1 MNKSTRN
8 LLIVFVILAA
18 IVFIFFKGKDKISTE
33 KVEEKLFTA
42 DSSKIE
48 KIEIVK
54 DKESITVEKING
66 KWMVTKPVNYPADTM
81 AIQPMLSD
89 LKNFQI
95 ESIISENP
103 EKFSTYL
110 DSVNNAT
117 ISVYQEGK
125 KLGTFILGKSAIS
138 YENSYL
144 KLPDQNKILLA
155 THLGQNNFI
164 KPLKDFRYKIIM
176 QTPSYSLNSISFKSN
191 DSNKVDF
198 TAVKD
203 SSGRWFIGTDSIP
216 SANISGF
223 LNQMEN
229 FTTEDFIDSVITEF
243 PTPVYT
249 ITLNGQKPAVIN
261 IYKIPNATPAAYMMQ
276 VSDIKQIFKISDAI
290 AGTLTKKK
298 KDFIPEKTPEKKEE
312 PKTDNKKPVKK

>member
-8 LLIVFVILAA
+8 LLIVFVILAV

-54 DKESITVEKING
+54 DKESITVEKVNG
-66 KWMVTKPVNYPADTM
+66 KWMVTKPVNYPADTL
-81 AIQPMLSD
+81 AITPMLSD

-110 DSVNNAT
+110 DSVNNASV
-117 ISVYQEGK
+117 SVYQEGK

-138 YENSYL
+138 YENSYI

-155 THLGQNNFI
+155 THLGQNNFT

-176 QTPSYSLNSISFKSN
+176 QVPSFSLTSISFKSN
-191 DSNKVDF
+191 DSNKVDL
-198 TAVKD
+198 TAIKD

-216 SANISGF
+216 SVNISGF

-243 PTPVYT
+243 PAPVYT
-249 ITLNGQKPAVIN
+249 ITLNGQKPTVIN
-261 IYKIPNATPAAYMMQ
+261 LYKMPNTAPVTYMIQ
-276 VSDIKQIFKISDAI
+276 VSDIKQIFKVSEAI

-298 KDFIPEKTPEKKEE
+298 KDFIPEKTPEKKEVT
-312 PKTDNKKPVKK
+312 PPTTKTPVKK